1 MKITLICV
9 GSIKENYLK
18 DAVNEYKKRLTK
30 YCELNIIE
38 LEDKAIGKDL
48 EKVKKQEG
56 EEIIK
61 KIPNNSYVI
70 ACDEHGLMLN
80 SVDFANKIDEIYSYK
95 TNNITFIIG
104 GSLGIS
110 KEVLE
115 KCDYKLSF
123 SKMTFLH
130 QFARVFLL
138 EQIYRSFKIL
148 HNETYHK

>member
-18 DAVNEYKKRLTK
+18 DAINEYKKRLTK

-70 ACDEHGLMLN
+70 
-80 SVDFANKIDEIYSYK
+80 F
-95 TNNITFIIG
+95 
-104 GSLGIS
+104 
-110 KEVLE
+110 
-115 KCDYKLSF
+115 
-123 SKMTFLH
+123 
-130 QFARVFLL
+130 
-138 EQIYRSFKIL
+138 
-148 HNETYHK
+148 